1 MAERVAEKSLGG
13 AGRVH
18 LRERSHTCACRF
30 ALAYSCCQVQ
40 AMSWARVLQPQ
51 PVPHLQGRTLRASWQ
66 LAKAPQRAQ
75 RRSAWPVS
83 AVTTTLVLCQRVQRG
98 CTRQEPARRLAAL
111 ARNEERA
118 ARSYLQKA
126 GLDSE
131 DAEVSVR
138 CFLSALKH
146 QDPADREGT
155 LKQWLERRAQ
165 REPVQYILGSWPFY
179 PLPEE
184 LLVRAPVLIPRPETE
199 ELVDRIIKAN
209 KPRRIVDFG
218 CGSGAIIVSLLHA
231 FPAAQGVAVDPSTA
245 AIALTKENAI
255 RCGVRD
261 RLAAYQC
268 TAKDFAKTSKEDSFD
283 LIVSNPPYI
292 PSHEIST
299 LQQEVKDFED
309 HGALDG
315 GSDGLD
321 IVAEILRAASA
332 IGAPGARIY
341 LEVHH
346 THPAVF
352 EAPDSASTDLGIA
365 MQGLEL
371 IRTVRDVYGQ
381 PRFIELVLPGSQ
393 EQEPD
398 KMESCFC
405 SALLVHIKHFQP
417 MPTALIDLSTGNAFT
432 SCRWSSAQLVAKL
445 FAA

>member
-1 MAERVAEKSLGG
+1 MLLDCLQTQLHSRHGWI
-13 AGRVH
+13 
-18 LRERSHTCACRF
+18 
-30 ALAYSCCQVQ
+30 
-40 AMSWARVLQPQ
+40 WA
-51 PVPHLQGRTLRASWQ
+51 
-66 LAKAPQRAQ
+66 
-75 RRSAWPVS
+75 
-83 AVTTTLVLCQRVQRG
+83 
-98 CTRQEPARRLAAL
+98 
-111 ARNEERA
+111 
-118 ARSYLQKA
+118 
-126 GLDSE
+126 
-131 DAEVSVR
+131 
-138 CFLSALKH
+138 F
-146 QDPADREGT
+146 
-155 LKQWLERRAQ
+155 
-165 REPVQYILGSWPFY
+165 
-179 PLPEE
+179 
-184 LLVRAPVLIPRPETE
+184 
-199 ELVDRIIKAN
+199 RIIKAN

-352 EAPDSASTDLGIA
+352 EAPDSVCLSIWKMHLSNQASA
-365 MQGLEL
+365 RE
-371 IRTVRDVYGQ
+371 
-381 PRFIELVLPGSQ
+381 IEVQQS
-393 EQEPD
+393 
-398 KMESCFC
+398 
-405 SALLVHIKHFQP
+405 H
-417 MPTALIDLSTGNAFT
+417 
-432 SCRWSSAQLVAKL
+432 
-445 FAA
+445 